1 MDRIEPLIQAIA
13 MSIRSGSN
21 DGKDPDP
28 GARPPFD
35 ITSTRVL
42 DLSSTDLPEGV
53 AKVDRTVVQVVPAY
67 ETLGAHGEK
76 ASAADKRPIS
86 VEELVIVWCLC
97 GNNVDGGDGAGS
109 TLRIQTR
116 AGASADIVQKSG
128 RLVIFAAGL
137 SHEAVVGGARQMQP
151 WLVNRMSVFGASDE
165 SS

>member
-1 MDRIEPLIQAIA
+1 MRRWGPWRKSVCSRQTPHQRRRL
-13 MSIRSGSN
+13 
-21 DGKDPDP
+21 
-28 GARPPFD
+28 
-35 ITSTRVL
+35 
-42 DLSSTDLPEGV
+42 V
-53 AKVDRTVVQVVPAY
+53 A
-67 ETLGAHGEK
+67 
-76 ASAADKRPIS
+76 
-86 VEELVIVWCLC
+86 VWFLC

-116 AGASADIVQKSG
+116 AGTSADIVQKSG